1 MKVLEQFTVFTPMFG
16 GNYHHD
22 GSTIKLLT
30 EPVVTIT
37 PPKEGFVG
45 KPSDE
50 TFVRV
55 TGEVTERFLNH
66 AHHLEIDSDRPGG
79 VPHMVLTLYENE
91 IKGRN
96 AGTPDVLMLVLKR
109 EDGREA
115 HIGINVLHNTLTGR
129 YQVRVSSVGENN
141 DQVARVNAAFWI
153 KSEEEQGR
161 DDASVQLPADSLHQ
175 SGTDQH

>member
-22 GSTIKLLT
+22 GDTIRRLN
-30 EPVVTIT
+30 EPVLTIT
-37 PPKEGFVG
+37 PPQEGFVG

-66 AHHLEIDSDRPGG
+66 AHHLEIDSDKPGG
-79 VPHMVLTLYENE
+79 VPHMVLTLYEEE

-109 EDGREA
+109 SDGKEA
-115 HIGINVLHNTLTGR
+115 HIAINVLQAPISGS
-129 YQVRVSSVGENN
+129 YQVRVASVGENN
-141 DQVARVNAAFWI
+141 DQVARVNARFWI
-153 KSEEEQGR
+153 DSVDEGHGR
-161 DDASVQLPADSLHQ
+161 DDAPDQVHQ
-175 SGTDQH
+175 SGENVNG